1 VKKLWKI
8 INNVI
13 LAAIILFSILVILSY
28 LNVFGTRMFVVKS
41 GSMEPKIHTGSV
53 VIVQSGT
60 DYKVGDVITFKIPNS
75 KDTVTHRIVVI
86 KPDVKKNIFYQVKGD
101 ANKTPD
107 PDLVAS
113 NMVVGKVSFSIPYL
127 GYLVAFIKTLPG
139 LVIFIIIP
147 ATIIIYQELTNIKTE
162 AARIRTAKRKV
173 VEEVEKIEGTIAE
186 EEKKIVKK
194 VTKRKVP
201 AKASGKPSKK
211 SGSRI
216 KTSGKGAK
224 NEK

>member
-53 VIVQSGT
+53 VFDKSGT

-75 KDTVTHRIVVI
+75 KDTVTHRIAAI

-101 ANKTPD
+101 ANNAPD

-113 NMVVGKVSFSIPYL
+113 NMVVGKVSFSIAYL

-139 LVIFIIIP
+139 LIIFIIIP
-147 ATIIIYQELTNIKTE
+147 ATIVIYQELTNIKSE
-162 AARIRTAKRKV
+162 VANIRAAKKKV
-173 VEEVEKIEGTIAE
+173 VEEVGKIEE
-186 EEKKIVKK
+186 VLVKEEKLLVKSVSKKKK
-194 VTKRKVP
+194 VSKKKSP
-201 AKASGKPSKK
+201 AKKPGK
-211 SGSRI
+211 
-216 KTSGKGAK
+216 AVK
-224 NEK
+224 NET